1 MNEAVT
7 TATHNA
13 LAQGIRVLNAFLLAE
28 TETAHVQ
35 RLLELM
41 DPPFGA
47 VVVDAGCGV
56 GEVAR
61 LMQAERPDLCFKL
74 VNINGSQ
81 LAECPE
87 GMQRICCDFDHLP
100 MADGSADVVMFNFSL
115 CHADDWLKT
124 LREAHRVLKPGGILF
139 VFDMARYA
147 GDNALMDQLVA
158 AHAYSPQQIDKV
170 MHRAGFTD
178 AVGTYHQPT
187 ITRLRDVFGDQGLY
201 DKAFA
206 GVYPATFRYVRAA
219 AEATW
224 AATIERHERIAFQF
238 SGGADSTA
246 ALYLLRPHWPR
257 LTVYHLDTLD
267 QFPET
272 RRVVDLVQAEL
283 EQAGG
288 RFVRILSDVR
298 EVRAAHG
305 MPSDLV
311 PVDNAGKVGPLVSGR
326 AVRIQGRYDCCAR
339 TLMNPM
345 HQRMREDG
353 ITLIVRGQR
362 DDEYVKQPLRS
373 GDVSEGIEVL
383 YPVQDWSGTQV
394 RAFLRENG
402 LPLAPYYERGMKRA
416 PECMGC
422 TAWWDEGR
430 GTYMAQW
437 YPEAHAA
444 YTANMKVIRL
454 QIDQQ
459 LANLEGV

>member
-1 MNEAVT
+1 MNHAAIT
-7 TATHNA
+7 AATHNA
-13 LAQGIRVLNAFLLAE
+13 LAQGIRVLNAFLLAD
-28 TETAHVQ
+28 TEAEHVH
-35 RLLELM
+35 RLLHLM
-41 DPPFGA
+41 EPPPGA

-61 LMQAERPDLCFKL
+61 LMQAERPDLSFIL
-74 VNINGSQ
+74 VNVNASQ

-87 GMQRICCDFDHLP
+87 RMQQVCADFADLP
-100 MADGSADVVMFNFSL
+100 LADSSVDVVMFNFSL
-115 CHADDWLKT
+115 CHAEDWLKT

-147 GDNALMDQLVA
+147 GDNELMDRLVA
-158 AHAYSPQQIDKV
+158 AHAYAPQQIDKV
-170 MHRAGFTD
+170 MRRAGFAD
-178 AVGTYHQPT
+178 AIGTYHQPNL
-187 ITRLRDVFGDQGLY
+187 TRLRDVFGDEKLY

-219 AEATW
+219 AEDTW
-224 AATIERHERIAFQF
+224 AATLDRHEHIAFQF

-246 ALYLLRPHWPR
+246 ALYLLRPHWSR

-283 EQAGG
+283 EAAGG

-298 EVRAAHG
+298 QVRAQHG
-305 MPSDLV
+305 LPSDLV

-339 TLMNPM
+339 ALMNPM
-345 HQRMREDG
+345 HERMRCDG
-353 ITLIVRGQR
+353 ITLIIRGQR
-362 DDEYVKQPLRS
+362 DDEYVTPPKRS
-373 GDVSEGIEVL
+373 GDVEDGIEVL
-383 YPVQDWSGTQV
+383 YPVQDWSGEQV
-394 RAFLRENG
+394 RAFLREHL
-402 LPLAPYYERGMKRA
+402 LPIAPFYERGMKRA

-430 GTYMAQW
+430 GAYMQQW
-437 YPEAHAA
+437 HPEAHAA
-444 YTANMKVIRL
+444 YSANMKVIRL

-459 LANLEGV
+459 LANL